1 MILDRDLAV
10 LYGVEIRTLNQ
21 AVKRNIKRFPEDFMF
36 QLVKEEYVSLRSQ
49 FVMSNIYTSQ
59 KLHCILSYYMII
71 SSSLGY
77 EFTSKGYT
85 IDDSCRNIGFH

>member
-1 MILDRDLAV
+1 
-10 LYGVEIRTLNQ
+10 
-21 AVKRNIKRFPEDFMF
+21 MF
-36 QLVKEEYVSLRSQ
+36 QLSKEELENWKSQ
-49 FVMSNIYTSQ
+49 FVMSNICTSQ